1 MRHPILSTL
10 ALAAV
15 LLGGCASP
23 SLSTAPQ
30 YSSVQRSDINKVV
43 LVVRNLPAKYALSQ
57 TTIATG
63 GLIHGLIDQGNV
75 SNPAGLAA
83 AFNQLPTQSNLY
95 EVFNSQLA
103 SNLRARGMDVRVVT
117 RDANEP
123 IAVAAAAKENEGR
136 WAFYI
141 DNLYIGYYATTM
153 LSAYKPRA
161 VLNVVPY
168 DVTSDT
174 LYTRMPVVVEPTD
187 PQYSFALAD
196 SAIKSPSTSFA
207 GLALA
212 VSEAARTAADRIA
225 GRN

>member
-1 MRHPILSTL
+1 MRHPNLSAL
-10 ALAAV
+10 ALAAA

-23 SLSTAPQ
+23 TVSTAPQ
-30 YSSVQRSDINKVV
+30 YASVRSSDIHKVV

-57 TTIATG
+57 TAIATG
-63 GLIHGLIDQGNV
+63 GLIGGFIDQGNA

-83 AFNQLPTQSNLY
+83 AFGQLPAQPNLY
-95 EVFNSQLA
+95 ELFNSQLA
-103 SNLRARGMDVRVVT
+103 SNLRAKGIDVRVVT
-117 RDANEP
+117 RDAYEP

-136 WAFYI
+136 WAFYV

-168 DVTSDT
+168 DVKSDT
-174 LYTRMPVVVEPTD
+174 LYTTMPVVVEPTD

-196 SAIKSPSTSFA
+196 SAIKDPSTSFA
-207 GLALA
+207 GLSLA
-212 VSEAARTAADRIA
+212 VSEAARMAADRIA
-225 GRN
+225 GRK